1 MTFII
6 TVVEPL
12 GSMGKLFIIFGIIML
27 AVGGIM
33 FFVGRIPWIGRLPG
47 DIYIQRRNF
56 TVYLPLTTSI
66 IISILLSLF
75 LWFFSRR

>member
-1 MTFII
+1 
-6 TVVEPL
+6 
-12 GSMGKLFIIFGIIML
+12 MGKLFIIFGIIML

-33 FFVGRIPWIGRLPG
+33 FFAERIPWIGRLPG

-56 TVYLPLTTSI
+56 TVYLPLTTGI